1 MKTFV
6 YAAVAATI
14 AASSAMA
21 ADISSEAAL
30 WEGPIAADTF
40 EDECVFFDNSNGVME
55 YDADSDTWT
64 TTRRARVSL
73 NQRGAILVKVIADDY
88 VVQVD
93 ELTGAAVFAYDATVD
108 YNPGAGVDATRVI
121 GMYAADANA
130 GMVGNVEVNL
140 SGELEVTTAPG
151 TGTERLR
158 LVGADL
164 DKGLPKQMEW
174 RLGGTVE
181 MTNDNQ
187 LLDDDAQYRLGHTV
201 TCVK

>member
-21 ADISSEAAL
+21 ADMSSQAAL

-55 YDADSDTWT
+55 YDVGTDTWT

-93 ELTGAAVFAYDATVD
+93 EDGAAVFAYDATVD
-108 YNPGAGVDATRVI
+108 YNPGRGVDATRVM

-140 SGELEVTTAPG
+140 TGDLKVTTAPS

-164 DKGLPKQMEW
+164 AKGLPKQMEW